1 MKQTLTAG
9 LLLLAVGAAPALAVE
24 SPYLPLAQAG
34 GGALALA
41 EEPAQNEDI
50 KTIMVRY
57 KQTAELEKIPSMPVE
72 QRRKLM
78 EYYKKGRAAGVKDR
92 LLAVGMGSIVLGY
105 SDIEA
110 VKVFVAEYQQTGK
123 TGKYLPLPH
132 ISFTNAAG
140 KFPEAQ
146 VMFASE
152 LEATKKMEAQI
163 KAILE
168 AIIADADRR
177 SEESQR
183 QSAESQRQSA
193 EYRKQIEALDRILK
207 LTK

>member
-1 MKQTLTAG
+1 MKHTFTVG
-9 LLLLAVGAAPALAVE
+9 LLLLAVGAAPALAAE

-34 GGALALA
+34 GGALVLA

-57 KQTAELEKIPSMPVE
+57 KQTAKLEKIPSMPVE

-152 LEATKKMEAQI
+152 LEATKKMEVQI

-168 AIIADADRR
+168 AIIAENRR
-177 SEESQR
+177 ET
-183 QSAESQRQSA
+183 AENRRETA
-193 EYRKQIEALDRILK
+193 EMRKQIEFLDQILK
-207 LTK
+207 AMK